1 MQQKLKKKKRK
12 TYVYLLAVEKGKL
25 KGGKLFKSRRKGM
38 RDFPGL
44 PVFKDS
50 EPSMQGAQ
58 VPPLVG
64 ELRSHML
71 CGMAEKI
78 FFKKEGRVWK
88 GSQRRVGAVCEGNKD
103 KELGKRLF
111 RLIQLVLY
119 LLLPWPPRSS
129 HHHSLT
135 VSSFITK
142 LKLIQ
147 TRNFIVTETLEQ

>member
-1 MQQKLKKKKRK
+1 MQQKIKKKRK
-12 TYVYLLAVEKGKL
+12 TYVYFLAVEKGKL

-38 RDFPGL
+38 RDFPGH

-58 VPPLVG
+58 VPSLVG

-78 FFKKEGRVWK
+78 FFKKEGRAWK
-88 GSQRRVGAVCEGNKD
+88 GRQRRVGAVCGGNKD
-103 KELGKRLF
+103 KGSGKRVL

-129 HHHSLT
+129 QVIGFT
-135 VSSFITK
+135 TA
-142 LKLIQ
+142 
-147 TRNFIVTETLEQ
+147 

>member
-1 MQQKLKKKKRK
+1 
-12 TYVYLLAVEKGKL
+12 
-25 KGGKLFKSRRKGM
+25 M

-147 TRNFIVTETLEQ
+147 TRNGESMSICGYWTAKCPEMIKQ